1 MRVRNPAFTADDVA
15 PVYATG
21 ATLAAPGI
29 NATDNIIPVQVNGT
43 AGYASWGRIM
53 IDREL
58 IDYHGITGNS
68 LLNAV
73 RGMDGSTAV
82 PHVTGTRVGH
92 YQCNLRSQGGV
103 PALAAIPP
111 PDGLRSLNIG
121 VQLQEGWVVGQPG
134 PAAPPGQRPRL
145 LRWNSVAAPNA
156 WANYNAA
163 AININQQLNG
173 ISMLSYAD
181 GWSVGNRTAA
191 TTSGWFFLRWNNPVA
206 GAWARP
212 IMTTAGVTAQNLNSV
227 HMVSATD
234 GWAVGNVLVA
244 PVPATQRWTFL
255 RWNGAAWSRV
265 LVTTPA
271 GSTAV
276 TLNSVNMIS
285 ATDGWAV
292 GNVLGAWAG
301 AVTQRWAF
309 FRWDG
314 ANWIRVAV
322 NTPGVNALT
331 LQEVTCVHAN
341 DCWAVGNAGARLH
354 WDGAVWTAVTVPAVA
369 QNLFSVS
376 VIGARQR
383 PQAGWQEDYQ

>member
-1 MRVRNPAFTADDVA
+1 M
-15 PVYATG
+15 
-21 ATLAAPGI
+21 
-29 NATDNIIPVQVNGT
+29 
-43 AGYASWGRIM
+43 
-53 IDREL
+53 
-58 IDYHGITGNS
+58 
-68 LLNAV
+68 
-73 RGMDGSTAV
+73 
-82 PHVTGTRVGH
+82 
-92 YQCNLRSQGGV
+92 
-103 PALAAIPP
+103 
-111 PDGLRSLNIG
+111 
-121 VQLQEGWVVGQPG
+121 
-134 PAAPPGQRPRL
+134 
-145 LRWNSVAAPNA
+145 
-156 WANYNAA
+156 
-163 AININQQLNG
+163 
-173 ISMLSYAD
+173 
-181 GWSVGNRTAA
+181 
-191 TTSGWFFLRWNNPVA
+191 
-206 GAWARP
+206 
-212 IMTTAGVTAQNLNSV
+212 
-227 HMVSATD
+227 
-234 GWAVGNVLVA
+234 
-244 PVPATQRWTFL
+244 
-255 RWNGAAWSRV
+255 
-265 LVTTPA
+265 
-271 GSTAV
+271 